1 MPVTESRRRANDK
14 WDKENMA
21 TLACKVK
28 KADAE
33 KFREKAKREQQTA
46 RSSKSAR
53 FVKAYIADDQQKN
66 TAP

>member
-46 RSSKSAR
+46 NAVLAR